1 MNAPAGAFLKNMQP
15 AANTTNALHHTRGL
29 ILIHIAVFLFGFA
42 GLFGKFLDCTPLWI
56 VLGRTVF
63 ASCALIVYTIIVPG
77 ISLRVATPKDLVF
90 FAVQGILLA
99 LHWLSFFAA
108 IQVSSV
114 AVGLITF
121 SSFPLFVTFME
132 PIFFKETFKKIDLL
146 TAVAVFTGIVLV
158 VPDMD
163 LSNKLTLGSIYG
175 LTSGFTFAV
184 LGLVNRRNAR
194 RCHPVSAA
202 FYQNLFAAMSLLIPI
217 VMMQT
222 QTPPPHDILLL
233 ALLGIVFTALA
244 HGCFITGLTRIR
256 VQTASVIAGM
266 EPVYGILFAF
276 ILLGEMPDVSTLIGG
291 VLIIGAVITAGVI
304 EKIKNPA

>member
-1 MNAPAGAFLKNMQP
+1 MPQP
-15 AANTTNALHHTRGL
+15 DNSTNASPHTRGL

-63 ASCALIVYTIIVPG
+63 ASLTLIVYTSLFPATR
-77 ISLRVATPKDLVF
+77 LRVETPKDLSF

-132 PIFFKETFKKIDLL
+132 PIFFKERFKKIDLL
-146 TAVAVFTGIVLV
+146 TAVAVFAGIVLV

-163 LSNKLTLGSIYG
+163 LSNEVTLGSIYG
-175 LTSGFTFAV
+175 LASGFSFAV

-202 FYQNLFAAMSLLIPI
+202 FYQNLFAAVSLVIPVVI
-217 VMMQT
+217 MQI
-222 QTPPPHDILLL
+222 QPPGAHDLLL
-233 ALLGIVFTALA
+233 LSLLGIVFTALA

-276 ILLGEMPDVSTLIGG
+276 LLLGEIPDFSTLIGG
-291 VLIIGAVITAGVI
+291 ILIIGAVIGAVFL
-304 EKIKNPA
+304 EKTKNPV

>member
-1 MNAPAGAFLKNMQP
+1 MPPTHNSTHPS
-15 AANTTNALHHTRGL
+15 HRTRGL

-56 VLGRTVF
+56 VFGRTVF
-63 ASCALIVYTIIVPG
+63 ASLALIIYSKIFPG
-77 ISLRVATPKDLVF
+77 ITLRVTALKDLGF

-132 PIFFKETFKKIDLL
+132 PIFFKETFKKRDML
-146 TAVAVFTGIVLV
+146 TAVAVFAGIVLV

-163 LSNKLTLGSIYG
+163 LSNEVTLGSIYG
-175 LTSGFTFAV
+175 LVSGFSFAV

-202 FYQNLFAAMSLLIPI
+202 FYQNLFAAVSLVIPV
-217 VMMQT
+217 VMIRT
-222 QTPPPHDILLL
+222 KPPGTHDILMLGV
-233 ALLGIVFTALA
+233 LGIVFTALA

-256 VQTASVIAGM
+256 VQTAAVIAGM

-276 ILLGEMPDVSTLIGG
+276 ILLGETPDLSTLVGG
-291 VLIIGAVITAGVI
+291 VLIIGAVIGAGVL
-304 EKIKNPA
+304 EKTKKPV

>member
-1 MNAPAGAFLKNMQP
+1 MPQP
-15 AANTTNALHHTRGL
+15 DNSTNASPHTRGL

-56 VLGRTVF
+56 VLGRTIF
-63 ASCALIVYTIIVPG
+63 ASLTLIVYTILFPATR
-77 ISLRVATPKDLVF
+77 LRVETPKDLSF

-108 IQVSSV
+108 IQVSSM
-114 AVGLITF
+114 AIGLITF

-132 PIFFKETFKKIDLL
+132 PIFFKERFKKIDLL
-146 TAVAVFTGIVLV
+146 TAVAVFAGIVLV

-163 LSNKLTLGSIYG
+163 LSNEVTLGSIYG
-175 LTSGFTFAV
+175 LASGFSFAV

-202 FYQNLFAAMSLLIPI
+202 FYQNLFAAVSLVIPV
-217 VMMQT
+217 VMMQI
-222 QTPPPHDILLL
+222 QPPGAHDLLL
-233 ALLGIVFTALA
+233 LSLLGIVFTALA

-276 ILLGEMPDVSTLIGG
+276 LLLGEIPDFSTLIGG
-291 VLIIGAVITAGVI
+291 ILIIGAVIGAGFL
-304 EKIKNPA
+304 EKTKNPV

>member
-1 MNAPAGAFLKNMQP
+1 MPP
-15 AANTTNALHHTRGL
+15 AANKTNALHHTRGL

-42 GLFGKFLDCTPLWI
+42 GLFAKFLNCTPLWI

-63 ASCALIVYTIIVPG
+63 ASCALIVYTTIFSDT
-77 ISLRVATPKDLVF
+77 SLRVSTSKDLGF
-90 FAVQGILLA
+90 FAMQGI

-132 PIFFKETFKKIDLL
+132 PVFFKETFKKIDLL
-146 TAVAVFTGIVLV
+146 TAVAVFAGIILV

-163 LSNKLTLGSIYG
+163 LSNEVTIGSIYG
-175 LTSGFTFAV
+175 LVSGFTFAV

-202 FYQNLFAAMSLLIPI
+202 FYQNLFAAISLVIPVLMI
-217 VMMQT
+217 QI
-222 QTPPPHDILLL
+222 QIPASRDILLL

-244 HGCFITGLTRIR
+244 HGCFISGLTRIR

-276 ILLGEMPDVSTLIGG
+276 ILLGEVPDVSTLIGG
-291 VLIIGAVITAGVI
+291 VLIIGAVISAGFL
-304 EKIKNPA
+304 EKIKNPV

>member
-1 MNAPAGAFLKNMQP
+1 MLSP
-15 AANTTNALHHTRGL
+15 TTPFHPTRGL

-56 VLGRTVF
+56 VLGRTIF
-63 ASCALIVYTIIVPG
+63 ASLALIIYAKLFSG
-77 ISLRVATPKDLVF
+77 ISLKVATMKDLGF
-90 FAVQGILLA
+90 FAIQGILLA
-99 LHWLSFFAA
+99 IHWLSFFAA

-132 PIFFKETFKKIDLL
+132 PLFFKEPFKKIDLL
-146 TAVAVFTGIVLV
+146 TAVAVFAGIILV

-163 LSNKLTLGSIYG
+163 LSNNVTLGSVYG
-175 LTSGFTFAV
+175 LVSGFTFAV

-202 FYQNLFAAMSLLIPI
+202 FYQNLFAALSLIMPVLFI
-217 VMMQT
+217 QT
-222 QTPPPHDILLL
+222 VPPTPHDFFLLV
-233 ALLGIVFTALA
+233 LLGVVFTALA
-244 HGCFITGLTRIR
+244 HGCFITGLIRIR

-266 EPVYGILFAF
+266 EPVYGIFFAF
-276 ILLGEMPDVSTLIGG
+276 ILLGEIPNFTTLAGG
-291 VLIIGAVITAGVI
+291 ILITGAVITAGLL
-304 EKIKNPA
+304 EKTKNPV

>member
-1 MNAPAGAFLKNMQP
+1 MPPTHNSTLP
-15 AANTTNALHHTRGL
+15 LHHTRGL

-63 ASCALIVYTIIVPG
+63 ASLALIIYSKIFPG
-77 ISLRVATPKDLVF
+77 ITLRVTALKDLGF

-132 PIFFKETFKKIDLL
+132 PIFFKETFKKRDLL
-146 TAVAVFTGIVLV
+146 TAVAVFAGIVLV

-163 LSNKLTLGSIYG
+163 LSNEVTLGSIYG
-175 LTSGFTFAV
+175 LASGFSFAV

-194 RCHPVSAA
+194 HCHPVSAA
-202 FYQNLFAAMSLLIPI
+202 FYQNLFAALSLVIPV
-217 VMMQT
+217 VMIRT
-222 QTPPPHDILLL
+222 QSPGIHDILLL
-233 ALLGIVFTALA
+233 GLLGIVFTALA

-276 ILLGEMPDVSTLIGG
+276 ILLGETQDVSTLVGG
-291 VLIIGAVITAGVI
+291 VLIIGAVISAGLL
-304 EKIKNPA
+304 EKTKNPV